1 MILAIS
7 LHPGP
12 KTYLVIIT
20 WATVVV
26 EYLNLIDGLRRV
38 FLLNHVDYFAV
49 GQITRTIS

>member
-12 KTYLVIIT
+12 KTCLVIIA